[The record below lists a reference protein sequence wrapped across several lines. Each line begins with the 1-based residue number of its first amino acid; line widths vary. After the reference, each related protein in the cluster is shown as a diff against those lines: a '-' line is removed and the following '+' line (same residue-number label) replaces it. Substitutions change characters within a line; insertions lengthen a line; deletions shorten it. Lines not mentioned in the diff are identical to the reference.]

1 MKITPYNA
9 SSLLVNSEILLGSIE
24 AASELDIKI
33 TSILNRHLIP
43 IEELRNP
50 RGFLSFQQV
59 VRFLNDVANENHC
72 PLFGYHVGRHQP
84 PLRFGHIAQLPRLCS
99 TLGEAIEKGLQYSQV
114 YNQAS
119 QWVAEEDG
127 EFILFKRFHRE
138 DYTDPLVQLHTLAA
152 TIMNKAIGDM
162 MQGAKRL
169 AGVYLSHAE
178 PEGSDTLRK
187 YFGAPIYFN
196 HSFNGFSIHQN
207 ATSIPIPTA
216 NPKLLSI
223 LETQLNQ
230 LIHTANDNNDSL
242 CRTKQL
248 IKNHLGTNICN
259 IEGISQAMALH
270 PRTLQR
276 DLESH
281 NTTFR
286 DILISIRQETAENY
300 LKFSDISIIELSE
313 ILGYQNSTA
322 FNRAFKNQTGL
333 PPKIW
338 QQSNKKYNS

>member
-1 MKITPYNA
+1 MKITPSNA
-9 SSLLVNSEILLGSIE
+9 TSLLVNSEILLGSIE

-33 TSILNRHLIP
+33 TSILHRHFIP
-43 IEELRNP
+43 IEELINP

-99 TLGEAIEKGLQYSQV
+99 TLGEAIKKGLHYSQA

-138 DYTDPLVQLHTLAA
+138 DHSDSLVQLHTLAA
-152 TIMNKAIGDM
+152 TIMNRAMGDM
-162 MQGAKRL
+162 IQGAKRL

-178 PEGSDTLRK
+178 PEGSNTLRK
-187 YFGAPIYFN
+187 HFGVPVYFN
-196 HSFNGFSIHQN
+196 HSFNGFAIYRS
-207 ATSIPIPTA
+207 ATNIPIPTA
-216 NPKLLSI
+216 NPKLLNI

-230 LIHTANDNNDSL
+230 LIHTTNDNDGFL
-242 CRTKQL
+242 CRAKQL
-248 IKNHLGTNICN
+248 IKNNLGTNICN

-276 DLESH
+276 DLKSH

-286 DILISIRQETAENY
+286 DILISIRQATAENY
-300 LKFSDISIIELSE
+300 LIFSDISVVDLSA

-322 FNRAFKNQTGL
+322 FTRAFKNNTGL
-333 PPKIW
+333 SPKSW